1 MMLNAVN
8 PKTTSSVRTPGL
20 SWSRVALPEDAV
32 TIPLELMPVPDVE

>member
-8 PKTTSSVRTPGL
+8 PKTTSRVRTAGL
-20 SWSRVALPEDAV
+20 SWSSVAVPENDV